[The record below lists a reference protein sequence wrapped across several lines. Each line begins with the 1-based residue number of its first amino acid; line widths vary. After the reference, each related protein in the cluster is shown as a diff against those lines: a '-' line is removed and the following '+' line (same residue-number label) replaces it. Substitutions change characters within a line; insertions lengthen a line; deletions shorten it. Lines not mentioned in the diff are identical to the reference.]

1 MLQLLLEQAAC
12 RLPNGDVVAQH
23 LRSPR
28 FGALLM
34 LREDRLRP
42 LQHQSRRILQGSHTS
57 RCRAV
62 GISIPNDLALSTLQ
76 LPLGRN

>member
-12 RLPNGDVVAQH
+12 CLPNGDVVTQH

-42 LQHQSRRILQGSHTS
+42 LQHQGGRILQGSHTS

-62 GISIPNDLALSTLQ
+62 GIPIPNDLALSTLQ
-76 LPLGRN
+76 LPLRRN